1 MSIFKTIYKYWMLFA
16 KKLSIIPTTIIL
28 LIIYFGGISIVSII
42 SFLCRKDLLD
52 KRFIDKS
59 TYWLA
64 KEHIPTDRER
74 CK

>member
-1 MSIFKTIYKYWMLFA
+1 
-16 KKLSIIPTTIIL
+16 
-28 LIIYFGGISIVSII
+28 IYFGGISIVSII

-74 CK
+74 CKRQF